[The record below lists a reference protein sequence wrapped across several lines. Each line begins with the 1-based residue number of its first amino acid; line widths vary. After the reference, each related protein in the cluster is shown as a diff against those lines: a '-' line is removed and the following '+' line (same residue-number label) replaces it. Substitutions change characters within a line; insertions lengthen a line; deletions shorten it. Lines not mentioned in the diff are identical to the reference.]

1 MGSGMPAIVGCGRGG
16 TSLRL
21 LHASGYGLDGL
32 KPAVPGKRDIAGGI
46 VGKGIG
52 CRLCLIC
59 RLNGGLIDML
69 AL

>member
-1 MGSGMPAIVGCGRGG
+1 MPARLRRGG
-16 TSLRL
+16 ASLRL
-21 LHASGYGLDGL
+21 LHASGHSLNGL
-32 KPAVPGKRDIAGGI
+32 KTRRAGKRNIAGGI

-59 RLNGGLIDML
+59 RLSGGLSNRL